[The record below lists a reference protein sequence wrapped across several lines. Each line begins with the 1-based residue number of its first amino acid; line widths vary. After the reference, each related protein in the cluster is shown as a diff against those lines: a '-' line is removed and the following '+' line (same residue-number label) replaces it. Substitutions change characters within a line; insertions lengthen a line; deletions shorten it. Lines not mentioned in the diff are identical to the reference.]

1 MSGRGPEDTLNEG
14 TPPSI
19 AAIDDYLGVSRGMS
33 VARTFSCEVSSAGA
47 ARHWAAAML
56 DSWGL
61 TPRSQ
66 LSDDVV
72 LCASELVSNAIQH
85 AQAAPQVELRVD
97 ETTVQLMVTDQR
109 ADLYLPLRLGTE
121 GQLAIDGRGLGL
133 VADRATV
140 WGVRH
145 SIQGRP
151 SKTVWCQ
158 FALPGR
164 LSDGSSR

>member
-1 MSGRGPEDTLNEG
+1 MRSFSLFAGPL
-14 TPPSI
+14 PH
-19 AAIDDYLGVSRGMS
+19 
-33 VARTFSCEVSSAGA
+33 RT
-47 ARHWAAAML
+47 
-56 DSWGL
+56 
-61 TPRSQ
+61 RSQ

-133 VADRATV
+133 VADRASV